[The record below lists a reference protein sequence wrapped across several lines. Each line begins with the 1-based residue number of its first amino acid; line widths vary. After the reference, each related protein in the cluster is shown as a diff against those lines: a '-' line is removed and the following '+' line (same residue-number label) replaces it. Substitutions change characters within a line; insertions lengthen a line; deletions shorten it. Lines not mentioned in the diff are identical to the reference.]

1 MACTSSVRP
10 NGRDNVSGHRPYT
23 SAVRPV
29 IMRKG
34 GSDLVAAVDQELAAI
49 KRLLRD
55 YKVLSKA
62 QIRRYFKTVG
72 DRRINKVLSL
82 MCQRGMIHMQENYV
96 ALNKQDLADI
106 DEKRL
111 KAFWV
116 LIDQP
121 AVVYH
126 CLGQWPVQIYFLQ
139 EAEGEIIY
147 AALGEERA
155 INAHLR
161 GEEIKRIIVVEE
173 LDQIMELE
181 VDGVV
186 YYCTV
191 DAQGAIA
198 KYIKE

>member
-1 MACTSSVRP
+1 
-10 NGRDNVSGHRPYT
+10 
-23 SAVRPV
+23 
-29 IMRKG
+29 MRKKG
-34 GSDLVAAVDQELAAI
+34 GFDLVAVINQEPVVI
-49 KRLLRD
+49 KQLLRE

-62 QIRRYFKTVG
+62 QIRRYFKAI
-72 DRRINKVLSL
+72 DARRINKVLSM
-82 MCQRGMIHMQENYV
+82 MCQRRMIHMQDGYI